1 MTLIERELQVK
12 TGKRSEM
19 VDVTAEL
26 RDLVGKEGIDSG
38 RMTVTVPHTTAGITV
53 NEYADP
59 DVARDILS
67 HLEELVPWEKGWR
80 HAEGNSAAHIKSVLT
95 GSTVTLWVAGGRLE
109 LGTWQGVF
117 FCEFDGPR
125 RRKLS
130 VKVEKHG

>member
-26 RDLVGKEGIDSG
+26 KDLVDREGVERG

-67 HLEELVPWEKGWR
+67 HLEEMVPWE
-80 HAEGNSAAHIKSVLT
+80 
-95 GSTVTLWVAGGRLE
+95 TLS
-109 LGTWQGVF
+109 F
-117 FCEFDGPR
+117 
-125 RRKLS
+125 
-130 VKVEKHG
+130 